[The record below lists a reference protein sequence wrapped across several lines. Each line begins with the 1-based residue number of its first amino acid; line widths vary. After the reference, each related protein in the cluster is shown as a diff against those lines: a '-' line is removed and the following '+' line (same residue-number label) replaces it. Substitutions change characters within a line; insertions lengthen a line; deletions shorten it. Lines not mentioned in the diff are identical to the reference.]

1 MSSKDVRKS
10 GCAFEVQL
18 DDRPTT
24 PGNAP
29 PECITKHKTKP
40 LSPRD
45 IEEKQ
50 AQADARR
57 KVNQCFFVV
66 GRSME
71 LYLDALRYIDQSE
84 DLIKPP
90 NTYTKLSIII
100 KHFIWL

>member
-1 MSSKDVRKS
+1 MTEIIVEENCIEMSSKDVRKS
-10 GCAFEVQL
+10 TDGCAFEVQL

-57 KVNQCFFVV
+57 KVNQCFFCSCQ
-66 GRSME
+66 SM
-71 LYLDALRYIDQSE
+71 
-84 DLIKPP
+84 KP
-90 NTYTKLSIII
+90 
-100 KHFIWL
+100 